1 MTLRFPVFRPLDPFA
16 LAAIVRGLVEGLPL
30 ASAVAVAVELLR
42 EQPRSAATLKA
53 LLAAQ
58 APGASVPGLGEG
70 WVGEE
75 ALAIGLHAALAG
87 EDFAGA
93 LRLAVNHDGD
103 SDSTASIAGQ
113 ILGAALGERALPDGW
128 SEGLDCEAELLELES
143 QLA

>member
-30 ASAVAVAVELLR
+30 ASTVSVALELLR

-58 APGASVPGLGEG
+58 APGAPVP
-70 WVGEE
+70 
-75 ALAIGLHAALAG
+75 
-87 EDFAGA
+87 
-93 LRLAVNHDGD
+93 
-103 SDSTASIAGQ
+103 GQ
-113 ILGAALGERALPDGW
+113 ILGAALGEGALPDGW
-128 SEGLDCEAELLELES
+128 GEGLDCAAELSELAS